1 MSRLKKVALMN
12 PEMFKG
18 TLKQLSTKGRTILKG
33 IEDYKFALEQAA
45 RIVANDPNLGQ
56 RLVEK
61 KKELDKAAG
70 EIYSIVFEIEN
81 IDITKEFQQQQFVN
95 NPALKNQVNNDGE
108 NTPSL
113 PNKPTGPVGIP
124 PNSTSGVPSQN
135 GGGNPTISDEE
146 PEKPEN
152 PKPEEEE
159 KPKEEE
165 KNEEEK

>member
-18 TLKQLSTKGRTILKG
+18 TLKQLGTKGRTILKG

-45 RIVANDPNLGQ
+45 RIVANDPDLGQ

-81 IDITKEFQQQQFVN
+81 IDITKEFQQQQQFVN

-108 NTPSL
+108 NPPSL

-124 PNSTSGVPSQN
+124 PSNVTPPNPASGVPSQN
-135 GGGNPTISDEE
+135 SDGNPTISEE
-146 PEKPEN
+146 PEKEEAPEG
-152 PKPEEEE
+152 
-159 KPKEEE
+159 EE

>member
-18 TLKQLSTKGRTILKG
+18 TLKQLGTKGRTILKG

-81 IDITKEFQQQQFVN
+81 IDITKEFQQQQQFVN
-95 NPALKNQVNNDGE
+95 NPALKNVNNDGE
-108 NTPSL
+108 NAPSL

-124 PNSTSGVPSQN
+124 PS
-135 GGGNPTISDEE
+135 NPTISDEE
-146 PEKPEN
+146 PEK
-152 PKPEEEE
+152 EETSEGEE
-159 KPKEEE
+159 
-165 KNEEEK
+165 NEEGK